1 MMNTVYILLFWVLI
15 LFPILYIIKIKHWN
29 IKVVAVFVGRVLL
42 SIVFFINGIVL
53 GMQRNWVEPPY
64 EEEWGFFIKS
74 LQHGKTDALIHLLLL
89 IIIFTFDLLII
100 FYYRN
105 KVFFKR

>member
-1 MMNTVYILLFWVLI
+1 MNTVYILLFWVLI

-29 IKVVAVFVGRVLL
+29 IKVVTVLVGRILL
-42 SIVFFINGIVL
+42 SIIFFINGMIL
-53 GMQRNWVEPPY
+53 GLQRNWVQPPY

-74 LQHGKTDALIHLLLL
+74 LQHGKTEALIEVLL
-89 IIIFTFDLLII
+89 IIIIVTFDLLII

-105 KVFFKR
+105 KKK

>member
-1 MMNTVYILLFWVLI
+1 MNTAFIIVFWVLI

-29 IKVVAVFVGRVLL
+29 IKVVAVLVGRILF
-42 SIVFFINGIVL
+42 SIVFFINGMIL
-53 GMQRNWVEPPY
+53 GLQRNWVEPPY

-100 FYYRN
+100 FHYRN

>member
-29 IKVVAVFVGRVLL
+29 IKVVAILVGRILF
-42 SIVFFINGIVL
+42 SIVFFINGMIL
-53 GMQRNWVEPPY
+53 GLQRNWVEPPY

-74 LQHGKTDALIHLLLL
+74 LQHGKTDALIHLFLL
-89 IIIFTFDLLII
+89 ITIVTFDLISI
-100 FYYRN
+100 FYYIN

>member
-1 MMNTVYILLFWVLI
+1 MVNTVYIFVFWLLI

-53 GMQRNWVEPPY
+53 GLQRNWAEPPY
-64 EEEWGFFIKS
+64 EKEWDFFIKS
-74 LQHGKTDALIHLLLL
+74 LLNGKTDALIHLLLL
-89 IIIFTFDLLII
+89 IIIVTFDLLII

-105 KVFFKR
+105 KKK

>member
-1 MMNTVYILLFWVLI
+1 MNTAFIIVFWVLI

-74 LQHGKTDALIHLLLL
+74 LQHGKTDALIHLFLL
-89 IIIFTFDLLII
+89 ITIVTFDLISI
-100 FYYRN
+100 FYYIN